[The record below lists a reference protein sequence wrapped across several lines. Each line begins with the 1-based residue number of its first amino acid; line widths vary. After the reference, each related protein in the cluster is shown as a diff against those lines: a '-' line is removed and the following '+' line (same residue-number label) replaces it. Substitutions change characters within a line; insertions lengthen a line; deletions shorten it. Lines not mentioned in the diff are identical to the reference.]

1 MAVSKERNSVAKLL
15 DEAINPIA
23 EDIFREWGLSFEE
36 IQKKGLEPKF
46 DRELIKRINENDE
59 ARCYFC
65 RYMTFASDNYGK
77 IWSEFSK
84 EQQDIIVLKESKIFW

>member
-46 DRELIKRINENDE
+46 DHELIKRIYESDM
-59 ARCYFC
+59 ARLYFYK
-65 RYMTFASDNYGK
+65 YMTYASENYGK
-77 IWSEFSK
+77 IWDEFTK
-84 EQQDIIVLKESKIFW
+84 EQQEIIALKESKIFW